1 MADEVKKL
9 PTIASPR
16 LDGFGGFSDEV
27 EGGEEQVS
35 GRGPPLKFS
44 NEAEWLYNEEAL
56 PADLELL
63 AVNVERI
70 VVYWEDEQP
79 NRDKTQTLGPKEPW
93 PDVAT
98 LNDATPRDQWR
109 EGPDGHL
116 HGPYQRQYVVHFLS
130 MKDMARYWWPTA
142 TVGGGICVRDLVER
156 TKWIRA
162 FRGPNTYPTVRLTH
176 MHMRTRFGGRER
188 PHLEIVRWVTLGDDG
203 RALPS
208 PEPGAGEATGDSIPF

>member
-142 TVGGGICVRDLVER
+142 TVGGGICVRDGCAPMLASTCRRPNGSKRSARLQLSLTR
-156 TKWIRA
+156 TATSIHSTRCANGADFQAKM
-162 FRGPNTYPTVRLTH
+162 TH
-176 MHMRTRFGGRER
+176 YCVKAARR
-188 PHLEIVRWVTLGDDG
+188 
-203 RALPS
+203 
-208 PEPGAGEATGDSIPF
+208 